1 MELALMAD
9 GVVEVRKGVICY
21 KNNTVVLLLKYTA
34 IKYIHVNKVSN
45 VKKGKRVLFLSIYP
59 IK

>member
-1 MELALMAD
+1 MAD